1 MLSELI
7 LLPDGDA
14 IQAHNTNDATV
25 LGLLDVVLG
34 TRPTAPTTIYK
45 VSGDSASGVMGIL
58 FPDGRFLVKAQ
69 SHIGKHFLCE
79 ALAEEATYAE
89 CIWDGAAPA
98 EQFTREDG
106 TEGVEG
112 THGMLLGSYATRL
125 LIERDHIR
133 DAGKAGSGIWKG
145 QQQGRSRGVTSVAA
159 QGTLT
164 ASDPPSLR
172 RAA

>member
-1 MLSELI
+1 MLNELI

-14 IQAHNTNDATV
+14 IQAHNSDDAKV

-69 SHIGKHFLCE
+69 SHIGKHFVCR
-79 ALAEEATYAE
+79 ALAEEDTYAE

-98 EQFTREDG
+98 ASFTREDG

-133 DAGKAGSGIWKG
+133 DTGKAGSGIWKG
-145 QQQGRSRGVTSVAA
+145 PQQGRSRGVTAVAA

>member
-1 MLSELI
+1 MLNELI

-14 IQAHNTNDATV
+14 IQAHNSDDAKV
-25 LGLLDVVLG
+25 LGLLDVILG
-34 TRPTAPTTIYK
+34 TRPIAPTTIYK

-58 FPDGRFLVKAQ
+58 FPDGRFMVKAQ
-69 SHIGKHFLCE
+69 SNIGKHFVCR
-79 ALAEEATYAE
+79 ALAEEDTYAE

-98 EQFTREDG
+98 PTFIREDG
-106 TEGVEG
+106 TEGVDG
-112 THGMLLGSYATRL
+112 THGQLLAPYEIRL
-125 LIERDHIR
+125 NIERDNLR
-133 DAGKAGSGIWKG
+133 DKGKAGSGIWKG